1 MKAITSGTPSGCSRP
16 TNADSCRRQQRRDQF
31 DSLAEIVDDYK
42 LHHQPG
48 AVREH
53 NHFKKQTLEVA
64 IKYAGW
70 AKDDR
75 EKRYG
80 HQRRIKRNT
89 LKSWERKLWK
99 KQAEIAACRS
109 FEELYDLVWKIAEPM
124 YGAGRLLAY
133 DTALRLGANIGKRP
147 GRVYLH
153 AGAKEGAIKL
163 GYPRHS
169 THIEV
174 ANLPPELRTVL
185 PEEVED
191 ILCIYKDKL
200 GKFKL

>member
-1 MKAITSGTPSGCSRP
+1 MNVTNRSTQSGCSRP
-16 TNADSCRRQQRRDQF
+16 NDAGSCRRQHRRDQF
-31 DSLAEIVDDYK
+31 DTLAEIVEDYK
-42 LHHQPG
+42 LRHQAG

-53 NHFKKQTLEVA
+53 NHFKNQALEVA

-89 LKSWERKLWK
+89 LKNWERKLSAK
-99 KQAEIAACRS
+99 LLEIRACKS
-109 FEELYDLVWKIAEPM
+109 FEDLYDLIWRIAEPM

-133 DTALRLGANIGKRP
+133 DTALRLGANIGLRP
-147 GRVYLH
+147 DRVYLH
-153 AGAKEGAIKL
+153 AGAKVGAIKL
-163 GYPRHS
+163 GYPRDS

-174 ANLPPELRTVL
+174 KDLPPELLKVL

-191 ILCIYKDKL
+191 ILCIYKDEL
-200 GKFKL
+200 GKFKV